1 MARPSDDEIDPH
13 ETKPG
18 APAGAEGASSFGHR
32 LPAGEDV
39 LGEAERPDRIR
50 HMDRDERTAGVK
62 PPGPVTVEG
71 ERKRA
76 ASRRLAKKKA
86 WRKAPE
92 QNAR

>member
-1 MARPSDDEIDPH
+1 MVRPNNDEIEPH

-39 LGEAERPDRIR
+39 LGEAERPDQRKR
-50 HMDRDERTAGVK
+50 MDRDERTAGVK
-62 PPGPVTVEG
+62 PPGPVTAEG

-86 WRKAPE
+86 HRKTPE
-92 QNAR
+92 QTR